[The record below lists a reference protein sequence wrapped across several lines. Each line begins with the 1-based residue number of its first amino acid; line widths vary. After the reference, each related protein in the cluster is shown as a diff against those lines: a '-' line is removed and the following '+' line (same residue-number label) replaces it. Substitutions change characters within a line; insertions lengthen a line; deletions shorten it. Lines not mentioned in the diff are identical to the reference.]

1 MKLLASW
8 APNTSSAA
16 PRPVDRIRQQMA
28 VCAVDTVSGGA
39 GLMRLNQETDKT
51 TDMAV
56 SDPAPNL
63 EAMQAELAELL
74 QEEREI
80 SAARKKLHAQID
92 SFPGPLVVAEARK
105 LSRQRRDLHLRID
118 RLRIDINLLTRR

>member
-1 MKLLASW
+1 
-8 APNTSSAA
+8 
-16 PRPVDRIRQQMA
+16 
-28 VCAVDTVSGGA
+28 
-39 GLMRLNQETDKT
+39 MRLKREADKT

-56 SDPAPNL
+56 SDPAPSL

-80 SAARKKLHAQID
+80 SATRRKLHAQID